1 LEAFPLNEKLTYEEL
16 EQRVMQLEKDN
27 SEFKRLEES
36 LKNRIVALTLP
47 LNDYANI
54 AFDEL
59 FNIDDIQRI
68 QDEFAKVTGVASI
81 ITHTDGTPI
90 TAPSN
95 FCRLCKDIIRK
106 TDKGLANCF
115 KSDSLIGR
123 LHPGGPIILPCT
135 SGGLWDA
142 GAGITVGGRHIAN
155 WLIGQVRDEFQTED
169 KMLEYAN
176 EIGASEKDMV
186 EAFREVPAMSH
197 EQFEQIAKILFILA
211 NQLSTSAYQ
220 NVQQSRFIT
229 EHKQVE
235 ELLRLSENKL
245 RATLD
250 ATPFPIAVVDLQ
262 DDTIFYWSSSAVALF
277 GHTAPT
283 ASEWYQIA
291 YPDPDYR
298 REVIERWKPFLEIA
312 RESGRP
318 VNTGEY
324 RVTCRDRSVR
334 ICELYA
340 TFLPDNLIVTFHDIT
355 DRKQADEQK
364 AELEVQ
370 NRQLQKSESL
380 GRMAGAI
387 AHHFNNHLHVV
398 MGNLEMAM
406 NDLPIGL
413 NPIEKLLSAMQAAR
427 KAAEVSNLMLTYIG
441 KTPDKHEPMDLSKFC
456 CNIMPLLQTTAPKGV
471 IFKADFPTSGPIIR
485 ASADQIQHILTNLL
499 ANAWESFD
507 GNRRDICLTVKTV
520 IKEDILTLKCFPLD
534 WQPQEIAYACIEV
547 SDEGCGISE
556 ENFEKI
562 FDPFFSTKF
571 TGRGL
576 GLSVVLGIVR
586 AHHGAVT
593 VESKFGRGSIFRVF
607 FPVSAEEVPILP
619 HKSFQTLKTEEGGT
633 VLTVEYDENVRNMV
647 KTMLIHLG
655 FSVLE
660 AKNGVEAVEVFRQH
674 QREIR
679 CVICDLSMPRMDGW
693 ETLTALRNLSPYVP
707 VILSSGYN
715 KELIMAGEHPELPSA
730 FLSKPYH
737 LKELS
742 DTIHR
747 VSYASDWH
755 G

>member
-1 LEAFPLNEKLTYEEL
+1 LNEKLTYEEL

-155 WLIGQVRDEFQTED
+155 WLIGQVRDELQTED

-197 EQFEQIAKILFILA
+197 GQFEQIAKILFILA

-220 NVQQSRFIT
+220 NVQQARVIT

-312 RESGRP
+312 RESCRP

-324 RVTCRDRSVR
+324 RVTCRDHSVR
-334 ICELYA
+334 ICVLYA

-355 DRKQADEQK
+355 DRKQAEEQK
-364 AELEVQ
+364 AELEAQ

-387 AHHFNNHLHVV
+387 AHHFNNNLHVV

-413 NPIEKLLSAMQAAR
+413 NPIEKLLLAMQAAR

-456 CNIMPLLQTTAPKGV
+456 SNIIPLLQATAPKGV

-507 GNRRDICLTVKTV
+507 GNRRDIGLTVKTV
-520 IKEDILTLKCFPLD
+520 IKEDILALKCFPLD
-534 WQPQEIAYACIEV
+534 WQPQENAYACIEV

-586 AHHGAVT
+586 AHQGAVT
-593 VESKFGRGSIFRVF
+593 VESKFDRGSIFRVF

-619 HKSFQTLKTEEGGT
+619 HKAFQTLKTEEGGT
-633 VLTVEYDENVRNMV
+633 VLTVEDDENVRNMV

>member
-1 LEAFPLNEKLTYEEL
+1 VNEKPTYEEL
-16 EQRVMQLEKDN
+16 EQRLKQLEKEN
-27 SEFKRLEES
+27 SEFKRLEDS

-47 LNDYANI
+47 LNDNGNI
-54 AFDEL
+54 AFEEL

-90 TAPSN
+90 TAPSK

-123 LHPGGPIILPCT
+123 LHPGGPIIQPCM

-155 WLIGQVRDEFQTED
+155 WLIGQVRDELQTED
-169 KMLEYAN
+169 NMLEYAK
-176 EIGASEKDMV
+176 EIGASEKAV
-186 EAFREVPAMSH
+186 IEAFREVPAMSR

-220 NVQQSRFIT
+220 NVQQARF
-229 EHKQVE
+229 
-235 ELLRLSENKL
+235 
-245 RATLD
+245 
-250 ATPFPIAVVDLQ
+250 
-262 DDTIFYWSSSAVALF
+262 
-277 GHTAPT
+277 
-283 ASEWYQIA
+283 
-291 YPDPDYR
+291 
-298 REVIERWKPFLEIA
+298 
-312 RESGRP
+312 
-318 VNTGEY
+318 
-324 RVTCRDRSVR
+324 
-334 ICELYA
+334 
-340 TFLPDNLIVTFHDIT
+340 IT
-355 DRKQADEQK
+355 DRKQAEEQK
-364 AELEVQ
+364 AELEAQ
-370 NRQLQKSESL
+370 NRHLQKSESL

-387 AHHFNNHLHVV
+387 AHHFNNQFHVV

-413 NPIEKLLSAMQAAR
+413 NPIEKLLLAMQSVR
-427 KAAEVSNLMLTYIG
+427 KAAEVSNLMLTYLG
-441 KTPDKHEPMDLSKFC
+441 QSSGKHEPMDLSEFC
-456 CNIMPLLQTTAPKGV
+456 CNSMPLLQATAPKGL
-471 IFKADFPTSGPIIR
+471 IFKADFPASGPVVR
-485 ASADQIQHILTNLL
+485 ADAGQVQHILTNLI
-499 ANAWESFD
+499 ANAWESSD
-507 GNRRDICLTVKTV
+507 ENQRDISLTVKTV
-520 IKEDILTLKCFPLD
+520 IKEDILALNRFPVD
-534 WQPQEIAYACIEV
+534 WQPQESAYACIEV
-547 SDEGCGISE
+547 SDKGCGISE

-593 VESKFGRGSIFRVF
+593 VESKLDRGSTFRLF
-607 FPVSAEEVPILP
+607 FPVSAEEVPKLTHNAVQP
-619 HKSFQTLKTEEGGT
+619 LKTEEGGT
-633 VLTVEYDENVRNMV
+633 VLLVEDEENMRNMV

-655 FSVLE
+655 FTVLE
-660 AKNGVEAVEVFRQH
+660 ARDGPEAVEVFRQH

-679 CVICDLSMPRMDGW
+679 CVICELSMPRMDGW
-693 ETLTALRNLSPYVP
+693 ETLTALRKLSPDIP
-707 VILSSGYN
+707 VILSSGYS
-715 KELIMAGEHPELPSA
+715 KELIMASEHPERPNA
-730 FLSKPYH
+730 FLSKPYQ

-747 VSYASDWH
+747 VAYASDWH